1 MSDRVPIHCRDC
13 LLSRQ
18 FDDPASQC
26 PGSPD
31 QKSDLRR
38 VVTESLSAMTP
49 EVRRTKSLRIVK
61 HLLDFEPFKRAEM
74 VMAYVAMEMEVDPW
88 SLIREAWALG
98 KRVVLP
104 RIHPPFDY
112 PKVPSVH
119 NRYLRACE
127 LHPQNVDDPRE
138 HGDLRPDVMG
148 ILEPKDSAAEVPV
161 RDIDLV
167 LVPCVAFD
175 RRGCRLGKGG
185 GFYDRF
191 LAHGEFRGLAVGL
204 AFSEQVFNSLPT
216 CPHDKEV
223 EYIATEIGLIDLSGN
238 GNRST

>member
-1 MSDRVPIHCRDC
+1 MSGKVPLHCRHC

-26 PGSPD
+26 PGSPE

-38 VVTESLSAMTP
+38 IVTESLAAMTP
-49 EVRRTKSLRIVK
+49 EVRRTKSQRIVQ
-61 HLLDFEPFKRAEM
+61 HLLDFEPFQQARII
-74 VMAYVAMEMEVDPW
+74 MAYMALEMEVDPW
-88 SLIREAWALG
+88 QLVREAWVLG

-104 RIHPPFDY
+104 RIHPPLDC

-119 NRYLRACE
+119 NRHLRACE
-127 LHPQNVDDPRE
+127 LPPQHVDHPED
-138 HGDLRPDVMG
+138 HADLRPDIMG
-148 ILEPKDSAAEVPV
+148 ILEPKDTAAEVPV

-191 LAHGEFRGLAVGL
+191 LGHGEFRGLPVGL

-216 CPHDKEV
+216 CPHDQQV
-223 EYIATEIGLIDLSGN
+223 SFIATETGIFDIN
-238 GNRST
+238 GAAKRDT

>member
-1 MSDRVPIHCRDC
+1 MSGKVPIHCRHC

-26 PGSPD
+26 PGSPE
-31 QKSDLRR
+31 QKTDLRR

-49 EVRRTKSLRIVK
+49 DVRRTKSQRIVK
-61 HLLDFEPFKRAEM
+61 HLIEFEPFKRAGV

-88 SLIREAWALG
+88 TLIREAWALG

-104 RIHPPFDY
+104 RIHPSLDC

-119 NRYLRACE
+119 NRHLRACE
-127 LHPQNVDDPRE
+127 LHPQPVDDPRN
-138 HGDLRPDVMG
+138 HTDLRPDVMG

-191 LAHGEFRGLAVGL
+191 LIHGDFHGLAVGL

-216 CPHDKEV
+216 CPHDQEV
-223 EYIATEIGLIDLSGN
+223 KFIATESGLIDVTDN
-238 GNRST
+238 GRR